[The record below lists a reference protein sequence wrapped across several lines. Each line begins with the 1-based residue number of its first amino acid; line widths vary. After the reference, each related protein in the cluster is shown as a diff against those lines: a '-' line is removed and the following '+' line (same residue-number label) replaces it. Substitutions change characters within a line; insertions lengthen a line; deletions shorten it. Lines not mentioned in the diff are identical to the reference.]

1 MTSID
6 SEGLAAASP
15 AQLPHDVLVV
25 EDDPLIALD
34 VSETILGFGVTTV
47 RTAGAVAA
55 ALQLIA
61 ERAPEFV
68 LLDVGLV
75 REKSF
80 AVAEQLA
87 ILKIPFVFVT
97 GYSGDGKIPA
107 AFAHV
112 PVLTKPYMRDAL
124 WNALRAWRAQT

>member
-6 SEGLAAASP
+6 PEGPTAASP
-15 AQLPHDVLVV
+15 ADLPDDVLVV

-34 VSETILGFGVTTV
+34 VSETIVDFGVATV
-47 RTAGAVAA
+47 RTARTVAA

-61 ERAPEFV
+61 ERAPKFV

-87 ILKIPFVFVT
+87 IRKIPFVFVT

-107 AFAHV
+107 AFARI

-124 WNALRAWRAQT
+124 RNALRVWRAQT

>member
-6 SEGLAAASP
+6 PEGPAAASP

-34 VSETILGFGVTTV
+34 VSETILGFGVATV
-47 RTAGAVAA
+47 RTAGTVAA

-61 ERAPEFV
+61 DRAPDFV

-87 ILKIPFVFVT
+87 VLQIPFVFIT
-97 GYSGDGKIPA
+97 GYSGDGGIPA
-107 AFAHV
+107 AFARI

-124 WNALRAWRAQT
+124 RNVLRAWRAQA